1 MNREDIIRCAREAG
15 FELKN
20 RDELPLLE
28 RFAEL
33 VAADERE
40 LCAMQCDIVQNNLDE
55 SEGNEAGEQK
65 EEKETKVAKAGIKKK
80 IKRRRVKKVAKKEGG
95 NGSAPS
101 PAEEQ
106 KMLTKLEMMT
116 LDWIQARVDMQAQV
130 LENLGDNLEKGG
142 NKLQEIV
149 AA

>member
-55 SEGNEAGEQK
+55 HTEEGCYECGWEQAAGECADAIRARS
-65 EEKETKVAKAGIKKK
+65 EE
-80 IKRRRVKKVAKKEGG
+80 
-95 NGSAPS
+95 
-101 PAEEQ
+101 
-106 KMLTKLEMMT
+106 
-116 LDWIQARVDMQAQV
+116 
-130 LENLGDNLEKGG
+130 
-142 NKLQEIV
+142 
-149 AA
+149 